1 MRLDLY
7 QAECV
12 RIANEQTTLL
22 EEAKQRILSGAP
34 LSRLEQSGVLH
45 ALQVLIENAI
55 GKSKHLLKSKDVTV
69 PVSAYDAF
77 ASLEQHGLIN
87 SQELEQW
94 NSMIGLR
101 NRIVHDYMNIDMQLI
116 NELITKNRHQLIA
129 EFLRKPM

>member
-1 MRLDLY
+1 M
-7 QAECV
+7 QS
-12 RIANEQTTLL
+12 ANQ
-22 EEAKQRILSGAP
+22 
-34 LSRLEQSGVLH
+34 
-45 ALQVLIENAI
+45 N
-55 GKSKHLLKSKDVTV
+55 LLKSKDVTV

-94 NSMIGLR
+94 NSVIGLR

-116 NELITKNRHQLIA
+116 YELITKNRHQLIA